1 MSFSP
6 QEIAQSIRAHYPE
19 FSIQYAPDF
28 RQKIADSWPSSINDD
43 CAKNDWGWKASFGLA
58 EMTAEIITKLPQHL
72 K

>member
-6 QEIAQSIRAHYPE
+6 KEIAESIRSHYPE
-19 FSIQYAPDF
+19 FSITYSPDF

-43 CAKNDWGWKASFGLA
+43 SARNDWGWKASFGLA
-58 EMTAEIITKLPQHL
+58 EMTAEIISKLPQHL